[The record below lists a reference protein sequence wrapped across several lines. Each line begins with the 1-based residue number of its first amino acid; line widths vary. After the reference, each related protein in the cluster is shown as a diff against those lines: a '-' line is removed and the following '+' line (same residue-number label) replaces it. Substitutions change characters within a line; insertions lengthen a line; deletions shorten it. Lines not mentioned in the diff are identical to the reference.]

1 MDILK
6 GYEACIQN
14 RKDEVAQ
21 AVFDQLIELK
31 KKRQN
36 AVHAVLA
43 VALPALQTGTFNLY
57 RPLDYEAWD
66 VIAQP
71 IRVAVDFEFVRLHL
85 LALMYEKLSAHAA
98 DHLLIHIET
107 GLATKLVP

>member
-6 GYEACIQN
+6 GYEACIQE
-14 RKDEVAQ
+14 RKEEVAQ
-21 AVFDQLIELK
+21 AVFDQLIELTR
-31 KKRQN
+31 KRPN
-36 AVHAVLA
+36 AIHAVLA
-43 VALPALQTGTFNLY
+43 VALPALQTGTFNNY
-57 RPLDYEAWD
+57 RPVDDEAWR

-85 LALMYEKLSAHAA
+85 LALMYERLSAAAA
-98 DHLLIHIET
+98 DKLLVNVES